1 MTEKRFKVHAEGYQ
15 DTDDMGYAIAL
26 LVTYYHVGNSEVGFN
41 FDTEREAKM
50 LCEAW
55 NKLVEENEQSKMMIA
70 TLRNIVLEN
79 GDLEQENKELKFQCN
94 LLQEQANEFHRGARE
109 NANQV
114 GKLKKENKELKKETN
129 ELKQQFILLLKKLG
143 KKNVQC
149 SFCEHGEH
157 YSELVDGYYEP
168 RFICHKKGQEYT
180 QRSFCEDWKIKVKE

>member
-1 MTEKRFKVHAEGYQ
+1 MTEKRYMIEEIGNMFRVLKDNEPLTTKFENCDKQDVNNLIAE
-15 DTDDMGYAIAL
+15 L
-26 LVTYYHVGNSEVGFN
+26 NELH
-41 FDTEREAKM
+41 
-50 LCEAW
+50 
-55 NKLVEENEQSKMMIA
+55 EENEQSKMMIA

-79 GDLEQENKELKFQCN
+79 EDLE
-94 LLQEQANEFHRGARE
+94 
-109 NANQV
+109 
-114 GKLKKENKELKKETN
+114 KENNKLKKETN